1 MSGFALDHYHWMMLI
16 LARASLILARAS
28 DFGAVAEPETMHS
41 KGSVAMPAPVA
52 HTAVDRTE
60 TAVESA
66 AAGSAAAGSAA
77 AGSGS
82 AATAGSAAGSGS
94 ATAGSQPESCSTVAL
109 AAGAVLSTV
118 HSD

>member
-1 MSGFALDHYHWMMLI
+1 MLI

-77 AGSGS
+77 AGSAAAGSAAGSGS

>member
-1 MSGFALDHYHWMMLI
+1 MLI

-77 AGSGS
+77 AGSAAGSGS